1 MFFCYKN
8 LSKFRFS
15 LRSIQNRHFQIKLKL
30 YFGLC
35 NLFHFLSYDLWLFI
49 KVYSLKN
56 AQINS
61 ILGETV
67 DCIQNATCVMGCPI
81 PLKCRPSCANRN
93 PKCPPIQ
100 CLRAQPNC
108 VCPKGFLVGPNGRC
122 IRQRDCPPSYGASVA
137 GEVESEDYNQRKVW
151 YFFKSWK

>member
-1 MFFCYKN
+1 MKKLSFEIANNSNATKFHMIYDHLSEFIPFRMLN
-8 LSKFRFS
+8 LISF
-15 LRSIQNRHFQIKLKL
+15 
-30 YFGLC
+30 
-35 NLFHFLSYDLWLFI
+35 
-49 KVYSLKN
+49 
-56 AQINS
+56 
-61 ILGETV
+61 LGETV

-137 GEVESEDYNQRKVW
+137 GEVESEDYNQRKV
-151 YFFKSWK
+151 